1 MAKLQALVS
10 GMTAAFAS
18 LSLLVLTA
26 NILADAGLNFTAS
39 YYALNFAVISGALL
53 MLWQNKA
60 ILLMPSV
67 AIAAWLSYIVSI
79 SYGVNIYAVLGIS
92 ALSSIISTLLAVFG
106 KKFFAKALP
115 GFIKMTIIGA
125 VGIMLVM
132 LSLNLGHIIINS
144 AWSVTM
150 LGNFAEPLPYFSVSG
165 IIITLTLMALR
176 IKNAVTIGM
185 VATAI
190 VTLIEGFWIIPD
202 APCLLPEGIDNLA
215 MFTLTAATDKEI
227 FTLAYT
233 GLALIVTLAAINLA
247 NLTALKENNNK
258 TLPISLAASGI
269 SALLGALPLTVSPL
283 SALLSQKNPRY
294 TMLGAIIILTAA
306 LFFEPV
312 IAEIESFPALT
323 TPVLFITGLMLLKN
337 FTIELSKYLKVQELD
352 LAELVAMVALL
363 VVMPLGQNVTAG
375 LAIAMVSYVFLSL
388 LAGKKLEL
396 TRENY
401 IFSAVSLI
409 YLLGA
414 YI

>member
-92 ALSSIISTLLAVFG
+92 VLSSIISTLLAVFG
-106 KKFFAKALP
+106 KNFFAKALP
-115 GFIKMTIIGA
+115 SFIKMTIIGA

-185 VATAI
+185 VVTAV

-202 APCLLPEGIDNLA
+202 APCLLPEGVDNLA

-247 NLTALKENNNK
+247 NITALKENNNK

-269 SALLGALPLTVSPL
+269 GALLGALPLTVSPL

-294 TMLGAIIILTAA
+294 TMLGAIIILITA

-312 IAEIESFPALT
+312 IAEIESFPSLT
-323 TPVLFITGLMLLKN
+323 IPVLFITGLMLLKN

-352 LAELVAMVALL
+352 LAELVAMTALL
-363 VVMPLGQNVTAG
+363 IIMPLGQNVTAG

-388 LAGKKLEL
+388 LAGKKMEL

>member
-1 MAKLQALVS
+1 MANLQALVS
-10 GMTAAFAS
+10 GMTVAFAS

-106 KKFFAKALP
+106 KDFFAKALP

-185 VATAI
+185 ITTAV

-202 APCLLPEGIDNLA
+202 APCLLPEGMDNLA

-269 SALLGALPLTVSPL
+269 SSLLGALPLIVSPL

-323 TPVLFITGLMLLKN
+323 IPVLFITGLMLLKN

-352 LAELVAMVALL
+352 LAELVAMTALL
-363 VVMPLGQNVTAG
+363 VIMPLGQNITAG

>member
-26 NILADAGLNFTAS
+26 NILADVGLNFTAS

-92 ALSSIISTLLAVFG
+92 ALASIISTLLAVVS
-106 KKFFAKALP
+106 KKFFANAVP
-115 GFIKMTIIGA
+115 QIIKITLIGA
-125 VGIMLVM
+125 VGVMLLM

-165 IIITLTLMALR
+165 IIITLTLMALK

-185 VATAI
+185 ITTAI

-294 TMLGAIIILTAA
+294 TMLGAIIILIAA

-323 TPVLFITGLMLLKN
+323 IPVLFITGLMLLKN

-352 LAELVAMVALL
+352 LAELVAMAALL
-363 VVMPLGQNVTAG
+363 VVMPLGQNITAG

>member
-67 AIAAWLSYIVSI
+67 AVAAWLSYIVSI

-92 ALSSIISTLLAVFG
+92 ALSSIISMLLAIFG
-106 KKFFAKALP
+106 KNFFAKALP
-115 GFIKMTIIGA
+115 KIIKMTIIGA

-165 IIITLTLMALR
+165 IIITLTLMALK

-185 VATAI
+185 IITAI

-215 MFTLTAATDKEI
+215 MLTLTAATDKEI

-258 TLPISLAASGI
+258 TLPMSLAASGI
-269 SALLGALPLTVSPL
+269 SALLGALPITVSPL

-294 TMLGAIIILTAA
+294 TMLGAIIILIAA

-323 TPVLFITGLMLLKN
+323 IPVLFITGLMLLRN
-337 FTIELSKYLKVQELD
+337 FTIEFSKHLKMRELD
-352 LAELVAMVALL
+352 LAELVAMTALL
-363 VVMPLGQNVTAG
+363 VIMPLGQNITAG